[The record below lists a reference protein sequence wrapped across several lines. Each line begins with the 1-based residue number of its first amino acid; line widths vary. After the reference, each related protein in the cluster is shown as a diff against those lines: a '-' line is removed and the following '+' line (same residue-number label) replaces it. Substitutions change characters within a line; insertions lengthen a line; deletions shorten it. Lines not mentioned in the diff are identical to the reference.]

1 MKSTRENV
9 INVLEKKLLAAKEP
23 KNNILASVSALM
35 TIDEEEFINED
46 ADFGMNCN
54 LSISGT
60 NMTVYHLGASIAQQ
74 MKEDSD
80 ISPARIFI
88 AGILSELNP
97 IDKILLDM
105 ISAKLSREI
114 PLIEDSFDENP
125 EQIQSFLN
133 WKKENQKDE
142 KEDQFTSAEE
152 TP

>member
-9 INVLEKKLLAAKEP
+9 INTLEEKLLAAKEP
-23 KNNILASVSALM
+23 KSNILAYVSALM
-35 TIDEEEFINED
+35 TIGEEYFINED
-46 ADFGMNCN
+46 ADLGMNSN

-74 MKEDSD
+74 MKEDSA

-105 ISAKLSREI
+105 ISAKLSMEI

>member
-46 ADFGMNCN
+46 ADLGMNCN

-74 MKEDSD
+74 MKEDSA
-80 ISPARIFI
+80 ISPARVFI

-97 IDKILLDM
+97 IDKILLEM

>member
-9 INVLEKKLLAAKEP
+9 INTLEEKLLAAKEP
-23 KNNILASVSALM
+23 KSNILAYVSALM
-35 TIDEEEFINED
+35 TIGEEDFINED
-46 ADFGMNCN
+46 ADLGMNSN

-80 ISPARIFI
+80 ISPVRIFI
-88 AGILSELNP
+88 AGILSKLNP

-142 KEDQFTSAEE
+142 IDSIS
-152 TP
+152 